1 VWYVLSRARSSG
13 PAGRAARE
21 DAAHRPLSVL
31 NAGIGG
37 NRVLAD
43 GLQPSFGPSGLSRL
57 SVDAIHQAGVRAV
70 IILEGINDIGQAF
83 SGTLTAKQLIT
94 GYKRMIKRLHRAHLR
109 VLLGTI
115 TPAGGY
121 PLPTYGETADRIRV
135 PVNEWIR
142 SQKRSDGVIDFA
154 KAVRDPSDPSRIRPK
169 YDGSDHLHFSPAGY
183 RALAGA
189 VQLPQ
194 LGPGGVNEGIGPR

>member
-1 VWYVLSRARSSG
+1 VSG
-13 PAGRAARE
+13 AAFTPSGTNGASNGWSFLDGLDVKAPRRTAAVVAFGDSITDGFQGRISPISEDFGTVGKEERYPDYLQRRI

-57 SVDAIHQAGVRAV
+57 SVDAIHQAVVRAV

-109 VLLGTI
+109 VL
-115 TPAGGY
+115 PA
-121 PLPTYGETADRIRV
+121 RSRR
-135 PVNEWIR
+135 PVAI
-142 SQKRSDGVIDFA
+142 
-154 KAVRDPSDPSRIRPK
+154 PSRPTARPPT
-169 YDGSDHLHFSPAGY
+169 GSAS
-183 RALAGA
+183 R
-189 VQLPQ
+189 
-194 LGPGGVNEGIGPR
+194 